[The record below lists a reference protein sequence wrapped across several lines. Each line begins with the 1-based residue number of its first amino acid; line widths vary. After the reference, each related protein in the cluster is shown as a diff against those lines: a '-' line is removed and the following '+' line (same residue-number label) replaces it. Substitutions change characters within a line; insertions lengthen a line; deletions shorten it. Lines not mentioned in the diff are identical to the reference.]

1 MLSRPPCNRS
11 ARAWWDGSR
20 RKRKMAF
27 KSGRHF
33 LQLPGPTNVPERIRR
48 AMSRPTIDHR
58 GPEFADLTLRLL
70 DGLGEIFG
78 ADAGVLVYP
87 SSATGGWEAALAN
100 TLSPGDRILVCVGG
114 FFSKKWAGVARA
126 LGLQVDELVVDTR
139 RAVDPTAVAA
149 RLAND
154 HERFIKAVC
163 VVHNE
168 TSTGVTSDVSA
179 LRPAIDETGHPAL
192 LMVDAVS
199 SLGCTEFRHDDW
211 GIDVTVSGSQKGLM
225 LPPGLSFVAV
235 SGKALEAHGSA
246 TLARSYW
253 DWSVMR
259 EFNARGFFPY
269 TPATNLLFGLDEAV
283 AMLRE
288 EGLDQ
293 TFARHARHAAAT
305 RRAVE
310 GWGLDTYC
318 QDAAAHSNAATSVV
332 VPEGSDAEHLC
343 AVLRERF
350 DMSVCTGLG
359 ELKGTVFRIGHLGDL
374 NSLMLAGALSG
385 VEMGLA
391 VAGIPH
397 SQGGVSAALQF
408 LAAGEEGLSS

>member
-1 MLSRPPCNRS
+1 MVGRIH
-11 ARAWWDGSR
+11 
-20 RKRKMAF
+20 RKREMAF

-48 AMSRPTIDHR
+48 VMSRPTIDHR
-58 GPEFADLTLRLL
+58 GPEFAELTLRLL

-78 ADAGVLVYP
+78 ADEGVLVYP
-87 SSATGGWEAALAN
+87 SSATGAWEAALTN
-100 TLSPGDRILVCVGG
+100 TLSPGDRVLVCVGG
-114 FFSKKWAGVARA
+114 FFSQKWADVARS
-126 LGLQVDELVVDTR
+126 LGLTVDELALDPH
-139 RAVDPTAVAA
+139 RAIDPTAVAG
-149 RLAND
+149 RLAKD
-154 HERFIKAVC
+154 KERLIKAVC

-199 SLGCTEFRHDDW
+199 SLGCTEFHHDDW

-235 SGKALEAHGSA
+235 SENALEAHGSA
-246 TLARSYW
+246 TLPRSYW
-253 DWSVMR
+253 DWTVMLD
-259 EFNARGFFPY
+259 FNRRGFFPY
-269 TPATNLLFGLDEAV
+269 TPATNLLFGLDEAI

-310 GWGLDTYC
+310 AWGLETFC
-318 QDAAAHSNAATSVV
+318 QDSGAHSNAGTSVV
-332 VPEGSDAEHLC
+332 VPEGSDAELLLE
-343 AVLRERF
+343 VLREQF
-350 DMSVCTGLG
+350 DMSVGTGLG

-374 NSLMLAGALSG
+374 NMLMLAGALSG
-385 VEMGLA
+385 VEMGLSI
-391 VAGIPH
+391 AGIPH
-397 SQGGVSAALQF
+397 SRGGVTAALHF
-408 LAAGEEGLSS
+408 LAAGEEG